1 MVYFKVVGAEII
13 VVENMVMAPKSR
25 QGKVGLFEQDFGIL
39 NSATSGGVGEVMITM
54 IDMTTERMS
63 PTEEDK
69 MMMMMIAEMKARS
82 GSGASGRLRNFK
94 AGENE
99 R

>member
-1 MVYFKVVGAEII
+1 MVGAEII

-25 QGKVGLFEQDFGIL
+25 QGKVGLFEQRFGIL
-39 NSATSGGVGEVMITM
+39 NSATSEGVGEVMITM
-54 IDMTTERMS
+54 MDMTTQRMS

-69 MMMMMIAEMKARS
+69 MMMMMMMIAEMKARS

-94 AGENE
+94 AGGK
-99 R
+99 

>member
-1 MVYFKVVGAEII
+1 MVGAEII

-25 QGKVGLFEQDFGIL
+25 QGKVGLFEQRFGIL
-39 NSATSGGVGEVMITM
+39 NSATSGGVGGEVMITM
-54 IDMTTERMS
+54 MDMTTQRMS

-94 AGENE
+94 AGGK
-99 R
+99 

>member
-1 MVYFKVVGAEII
+1 
-13 VVENMVMAPKSR
+13 
-25 QGKVGLFEQDFGIL
+25 
-39 NSATSGGVGEVMITM
+39 
-54 IDMTTERMS
+54 MS

-69 MMMMMIAEMKARS
+69 MMMMMMIAEMKARS